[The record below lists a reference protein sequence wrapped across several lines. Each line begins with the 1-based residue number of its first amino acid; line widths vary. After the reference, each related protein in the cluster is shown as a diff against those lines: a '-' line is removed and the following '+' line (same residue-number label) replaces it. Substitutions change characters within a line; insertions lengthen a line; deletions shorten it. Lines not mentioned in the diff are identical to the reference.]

1 MMASTTATP
10 FNGIEVRALV
20 KRYHL
25 QPVLDQLSLTIN
37 EGDFCILVGDNGAGK
52 TTLLRILAGLV
63 RPSQGEVTLSGLPN
77 PSSPQLRRMIGFVGH
92 QTMLYQDLTAL
103 ENLHHYARLYHIE
116 HLGKAVSQA
125 IRALN
130 LALVQ
135 DQPVRTLSRG
145 MQQRLSLARAML
157 HNPSILLLDEPYT
170 GLDQEAAT
178 FFDVL
183 LQNLHQQGRTILL
196 SAHRPQRLLQMA
208 SHVAWLRDGKIYK
221 HVPIKDLHHV
231 PELAAYV
238 QEVS

>member
-1 MMASTTATP
+1 MATTSATP
-10 FNGIEVRALV
+10 FNGIEIRALV

-25 QPVLDQLSLTIN
+25 QPVLDQLSLTID

-63 RPSQGEVTLSGLPN
+63 RPSQGEVTLSGLPS

-103 ENLHHYARLYHIE
+103 ENLHHYARLYHVDQ
-116 HLGKAVSQA
+116 LGKVVSQA
-125 IRALN
+125 IHALN

-135 DQPVRTLSRG
+135 DQPVRSLSRG
-145 MQQRLSLARAML
+145 MQQRLSLARAIL

-170 GLDQEAAT
+170 GLDQEAAS
-178 FFDVL
+178 FLDGI
-183 LQNLHQQGRTILL
+183 LQNLHGQGRTILL
-196 SAHRPQRLLQMA
+196 SAHRPQRLLQIA

-221 HVPIKDLHHV
+221 HVPIKDLHNA